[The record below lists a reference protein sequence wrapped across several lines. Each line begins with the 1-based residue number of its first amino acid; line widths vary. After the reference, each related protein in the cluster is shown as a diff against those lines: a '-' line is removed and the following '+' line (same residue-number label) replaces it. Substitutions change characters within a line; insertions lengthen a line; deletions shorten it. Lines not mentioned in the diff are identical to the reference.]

1 MRALPR
7 TLAFAAL
14 SGALFLAACGKKEE
28 EAVPATNNLV
38 EPPVENVVIDEPD
51 APLPAPSNNAVATPA
66 APPPSISEQQQI
78 QDDAE
83 ASGMTSR
90 LRENGE
96 GSQGTDEPG
105 NSSM

>member
-38 EPPVENVVIDEPD
+38 EPPVENVIIDEPD
-51 APLPAPSNNAVATPA
+51 APIPAPSNDAVATP

-96 GSQGTDEPG
+96 ESQATDEPG